1 MLCIGLIS
9 KNRNSEFIKSL
20 NRKNVEAVNIKKE
33 EDLFKKNIDI
43 LVLEDLIFSPEY
55 IKNMVNNNLKYLII
69 QDNINNIQL
78 NLDKEI
84 NLITFGFNH
93 KSTVT
98 ISSVTNEH
106 IVICI
111 QRTIKGISGKL
122 IYPEEQI
129 IKNTNKYNINK
140 YIIKKIIQEILDK

>member
-33 EDLFKKNIDI
+33 EELFKKNIDI
-43 LVLEDLIFSPEY
+43 LVLEDLIFLPEY
-55 IKNMVNNNLKYLII
+55 IKNMVNNNVKYLII

-111 QRTIKGISGKL
+111 QRTIKCISGKL